1 MSAPNSLPSPRL
13 SGSPTQLGGAS
24 LPPVIPG
31 LGAVLATD
39 DAQSTLEQE
48 LVKKLGTGRAA
59 LPVLPHVATLALRLA
74 GNPDAKVGELA
85 ALIDGDPPIA
95 ARFLSV
101 ANSVIYFRGWR
112 TSSTHSA
119 IVRLGLSHTRDILFQ
134 VVYSAS
140 MSGIKRFHE
149 PVRLSFERSVA
160 CALAARAA
168 TRAVRVE
175 LDSAYM
181 CGLLHDI
188 GEARIYRIFEE
199 LKPPLDAD
207 AEIIRLVHKYHCF
220 AGAEIATTWQ
230 LPSEIVDACAL
241 HHEHEPA
248 GAHVRIV
255 RIADVLVDA
264 LDAALDFDRCTDL
277 GLDTTVARN
286 LLSELRAEVSKDRAS
301 A

>member
-1 MSAPNSLPSPRL
+1 VSTPDPSSTAVDNPASAVGFTPCVL
-13 SGSPTQLGGAS
+13 
-24 LPPVIPG
+24 PG
-31 LGAVLATD
+31 LGAVL
-39 DAQSTLEQE
+39 DAGAAESALEQE

-85 ALIDGDPPIA
+85 ELIDGDPPIA

-101 ANSVIYFRGWR
+101 ANSVVYFRGWR

-119 IVRLGLSHTRDILFQ
+119 IVRLGLSNTRDLLFQ

-160 CALAARAA
+160 CAIAARAA
-168 TRAVRVE
+168 AQAVRVG

-188 GEARIYRIFEE
+188 GEARIYRIFEA
-199 LKPPLDAD
+199 LKPPADAD
-207 AEIIRLVHKYHCF
+207 AEIARLVHKYHCF

-241 HHEHEPA
+241 HHQSEPA
-248 GAHVRIV
+248 GDHVRIV
-255 RIADVLVDA
+255 QMSDA
-264 LDAALDFDRCTDL
+264 LATALDGELDLERCADL
-277 GLDTTVARN
+277 GLDDLTARK
-286 LLSELRAEVSKDRAS
+286 LLQQLRTELAQDRRN
-301 A
+301 

>member
-1 MSAPNSLPSPRL
+1 MSASDPS
-13 SGSPTQLGGAS
+13 SSAVEGSPAS
-24 LPPVIPG
+24 ATKVGFPPRVLPG
-31 LGAVLATD
+31 LGAVLETD
-39 DAQSTLEQE
+39 ASHSALEHE

-74 GNPDAKVGELA
+74 GNPEAKVGELA
-85 ALIDGDPPIA
+85 RLIDGDPPIA

-119 IVRLGLSHTRDILFQ
+119 IVRLGLSNTRDLLFQ

-160 CALAARAA
+160 CAIAARAA
-168 TRAVRVE
+168 AQAVRVE

-188 GEARIYRIFEE
+188 GEARIYRIFED
-199 LKPPLDAD
+199 LKPAPEAE
-207 AEIIRLVHKYHCF
+207 AEIPELVHKYHCF

-241 HHEHEPA
+241 HHQIEPA

-255 RIADVLVDA
+255 RIADALVGA
-264 LDAALDFDRCTDL
+264 LDGELDLERCAEL
-277 GLDTTVARN
+277 GLDDVTARK
-286 LLSELRAEVSKDRAS
+286 LYEKVKGELATERRN
-301 A
+301 

>member
-1 MSAPNSLPSPRL
+1 MSAIDPS
-13 SGSPTQLGGAS
+13 SGMGADPGPPAPGFSPAVL
-24 LPPVIPG
+24 PG
-31 LGAVLATD
+31 LGAVLDSNQAES
-39 DAQSTLEQE
+39 ALEQE
-48 LVKKLGTGRAA
+48 LVKKLSTGRAA
-59 LPVLPHVATLALRLA
+59 LPVLPHVATMALRLA
-74 GNPDAKVGELA
+74 GNPNAKVDELA
-85 ALIDGDPPIA
+85 QLIDSDPPIA

-119 IVRLGLSHTRDILFQ
+119 IVRLGLSNTRDLLFQ
-134 VVYSAS
+134 VVYSSS

-168 TRAVRVE
+168 AQAVRVE

-188 GEARIYRIFEE
+188 GEARIYRIFED
-199 LKPPLDAD
+199 LKPPADAD
-207 AEIIRLVHKYHCF
+207 AEIARLVHKYHCL

-241 HHEHEPA
+241 HHQSEPA
-248 GAHVRIV
+248 GDHVRIV
-255 RIADVLVDA
+255 RISDVLA
-264 LDAALDFDRCTDL
+264 AALDGALDLERCTDL
-277 GLDTTVARN
+277 GLEENTARK
-286 LLSELRAEVSKDRAS
+286 LYEQLKSDLAKDRRN
-301 A
+301 